1 MRKIFLLVFSTILS
15 ILTID
20 SLNAQCVKFGDKY
33 LGPDGQPCINT
44 LATAVPFLRIAPD
57 ARSGAMGD
65 VGIALSPDPNAIH
78 FNPSKLPFS
87 ESEMGIAMT
96 YTPWLRALGLTDVYL
111 ANLAGYRKIG
121 DQQAVGIGIKYFNLG
136 SINFTDEAGSPLG
149 TGRPNEFEIA
159 ATYARKLSS
168 RFGLSLSG
176 KYIYSNL
183 ASGQQIGS
191 TAIKAANGFA
201 VDFGA
206 TYNTPTNFSGIK
218 SDLSLGL
225 AVTNIGSKLTYTS
238 SINKDY
244 LPQNL
249 GIGAAWNFH
258 IDEYNSLTFAL
269 DLNKLLVP
277 TPVPAKEI
285 DENNKEIPNPDYDK
299 NNNGFP
305 DYKEKSPISAALSSF
320 GDASGS
326 EELREINYSIGVEY
340 WYDKQFAVRAGYY
353 NEDNTK
359 GARKYFTVGLGLK
372 YNIFGM
378 NFSYLVPTT
387 NQRNPLD
394 NTLRFSL
401 LFDFAPAKE
410 EAIPVTE

>member
-1 MRKIFLLVFSTILS
+1 MRKIFLYVFSAFVS
-15 ILTID
+15 IISID
-20 SLNAQCVKFGDKY
+20 NANAQCVVVNGQNI
-33 LGPDGQPCINT
+33 GPDGKPCINT
-44 LATAVPFLRIAPD
+44 IVSAVPFLRITPD

-65 VGIALSPDPNAIH
+65 AGIALSADPNAIH

-87 ESEMGIAMT
+87 ESEMGVAMT

-121 DQQAVGIGIKYFNLG
+121 DRQAVGIGLKYFNLG
-136 SINFTDEAGSPLG
+136 SINFTDEAGVPLG
-149 TGRPNEFEIA
+149 TGRPNEFEIS

-168 RFGLSLSG
+168 NFGLSLSG

-183 ASGQQIGS
+183 AAGQQIGS
-191 TAIKAANGFA
+191 VTIKAANAFA

-206 TYNTPTNFSGIK
+206 TYITQTNFSGIK
-218 SDLSLGL
+218 SDLALGL
-225 AVTNIGSKLTYTS
+225 AISNIGSKITYTQ

-244 LPQNL
+244 LPQNIGL
-249 GIGAAWNFH
+249 GAAWNFH

-269 DLNKLLVP
+269 DINKLLVP
-277 TPVPAKEI
+277 TPVPSKLT
-285 DENNKEIPNPDYDK
+285 DGNNTIPNPDYDK
-299 NNNGFP
+299 NGNSIP

-320 GDASGS
+320 SDASGS
-326 EELREINYSIGVEY
+326 EELRELTYSAGAEY

-353 NEDNTK
+353 YEDNTK

-401 LFDFAPAKE
+401 LFDFAPVKE
-410 EAIPVTE
+410 EATPVTE